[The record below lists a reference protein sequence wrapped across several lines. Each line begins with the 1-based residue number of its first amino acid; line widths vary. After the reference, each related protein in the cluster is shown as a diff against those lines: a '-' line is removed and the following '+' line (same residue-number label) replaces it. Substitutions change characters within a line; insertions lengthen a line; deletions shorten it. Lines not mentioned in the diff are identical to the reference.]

1 MRRPLPLI
9 APPHLL
15 LDSAVLILLLADPK
29 AYLLLLTWNR
39 MSPAAFLFARS
50 PRCPPPPP
58 PPPLS
63 D

>member
-15 LDSAVLILLLADPK
+15 LASALLLILLLADLK
-29 AYLLLLTWNR
+29 AYLLLLTCNR
-39 MSPAAFLFARS
+39 MSPAAFLFVRS
-50 PRCPPPPP
+50 PRCPHPPS
-58 PPPLS
+58 LS